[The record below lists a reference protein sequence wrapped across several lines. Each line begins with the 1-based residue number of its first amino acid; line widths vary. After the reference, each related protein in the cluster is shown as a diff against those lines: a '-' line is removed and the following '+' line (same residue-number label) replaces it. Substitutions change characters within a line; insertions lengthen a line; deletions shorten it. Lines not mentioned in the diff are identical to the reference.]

1 MPHDWPANIIIPAE
15 LDADDAF
22 IASAPDAFVCCITCD
37 IMRQPAMVTRTGR
50 TYDRAAIERWIS
62 EHRTDPMSR
71 TAISLDDLVPNLA
84 IRALI
89 ESFVSKAYDA
99 KRAEPGTV
107 PSAPVAPA
115 SSNAVTAAAIAKAK
129 EVAKA
134 ADPYLFPRRRLV
146 AVAPVVKVTDVTY
159 PDASALEE
167 NPAGKWFRFRMD
179 DLTAIVG
186 DWSCKNLEAY
196 KTQNIKAGDGATFV
210 AKRTLKDGSEGK
222 SAAVIVFGG
231 PDGLGVGCWN
241 PAGYANAGDWAVG
254 DTFTLLNYSSEL
266 AMPPLTFPLSIA
278 KYETHSGTGWN
289 LPGEVIR
296 FGQSGLV
303 GDWWKTLDVEFVLHD
318 IGSRVYGVHTDAPY
332 EALPFTVTAL
342 RADGEWHEVELA
354 QRQCP
359 WGKPFKIPLDDASS
373 IRVRWETTD
382 LGKLP
387 GSTYR
392 SGGGLHANIVGCTT
406 SIDVLGVSEVDQAAD
421 GSYFRFDVDAM
432 AAAIGGEG
440 EWEGTYD
447 CFVLRT
453 GKTGRVTF
461 NKPGSFYPVFYKATA
476 SGYDKVTGA
485 QGKQVVAA
493 PVAAAPADRPRN
505 SPVSSGCCFSSIDV
519 DETEPTGELVHVI
532 SAPENYVEPEA
543 KEPKPSGKPSAK
555 SVSPTDVFGIGWFE
569 KEQKPGDWCIG
580 DIILLKRTHAGPSSE
595 PTKPGNAKVGTD
607 QWLLVHF
614 PDPLK
619 PNATELVLPMV

>member
-1 MPHDWPANIIIPAE
+1 M
-15 LDADDAF
+15 
-22 IASAPDAFVCCITCD
+22 CCITCD
-37 IMRQPAMVTRTGR
+37 VMRSPAMVTRTGR

-71 TAISLDDLVPNLA
+71 TAISLDDLVPNFA
-84 IRALI
+84 IRSLI
-89 ESFVSKAYDA
+89 ESFVRKASEA
-99 KRAEPGTV
+99 KRSA
-107 PSAPVAPA
+107 PSAPPSADVATPSA
-115 SSNAVTAAAIAKAK
+115 SSGGAHAAAIAKAK
-129 EVAKA
+129 DVAKA

-146 AVAPVVKVTDVTY
+146 AVSPVVKVVDATY

-167 NPAGKWFRFRMD
+167 NPKGKWFRFRME

-186 DWSCKNLEAY
+186 DWACTNLEAY
-196 KTQNIKAGDGATFV
+196 KTQNIKGGDGATFV
-210 AKRTLKDGSEGK
+210 AKRRLKNGTDGK

-241 PAGYANAGDWAVG
+241 PAGYANAGDWEVG
-254 DTFTLLNYSSEL
+254 DTFELLNYTSEL

-296 FGQSGLV
+296 FGQAGLV
-303 GDWWKTLDVEFVLHD
+303 GDWWKELDVEFVLHD
-318 IGSRVYGVHTDAPY
+318 VGSRVYGVHTDAPY
-332 EALPFTVTAL
+332 DALPFTVTAL
-342 RADGEWHEVELA
+342 RSDGEWHKVELA
-354 QRQCP
+354 KRECP

-382 LGKLP
+382 LNRLP

-406 SIDVLGVSEVDQAAD
+406 SIDVLGVSDVGHPTD

-447 CFVLRT
+447 CFILRT
-453 GKTGRVTF
+453 GKIERVTF
-461 NKPGSFYPVFYKATA
+461 KKPGNFYETNEPVTDA
-476 SGYDKVTGA
+476 SHGQIHALQVPA
-485 QGKQVVAA
+485 QMA
-493 PVAAAPADRPRN
+493 PVQSLADVPLKK
-505 SPVSSGCCFSSIDV
+505 SFGCCWGGVDV
-519 DETEPTGELVHVI
+519 DETEPTGNLLHI
-532 SAPENYVEPEA
+532 LSLPDNYVEPEDEESPENEDESEA
-543 KEPKPSGKPSAK
+543 GEETTPGKSI
-555 SVSPTDVFGIGWFE
+555 SPTDILGVGWFE
-569 KEQKPGDWCIG
+569 REQNPGDWRIG
-580 DIILLKRTHAGPSSE
+580 DIILLKRAHAGPLAE
-595 PTKPGNAKVGTD
+595 PPKPGNAAKTGTD

-619 PNATELVLPMV
+619 PNATELVLPMI